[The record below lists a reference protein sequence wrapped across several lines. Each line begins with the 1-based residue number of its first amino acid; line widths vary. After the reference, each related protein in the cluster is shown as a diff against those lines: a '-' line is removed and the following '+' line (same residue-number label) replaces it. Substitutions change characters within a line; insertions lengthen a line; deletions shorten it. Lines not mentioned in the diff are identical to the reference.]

1 MRADSRQTDHCRCK
15 SCRTHNI
22 KMNNM
27 KRLVNYIKNLFGADV
42 RLRKWCIEQAV
53 KAQDSNN
60 LMSNPNYL
68 SDAAK
73 IEEYVRMTP
82 KTLTYSSKFDKDGN
96 PIFQ

>member
-1 MRADSRQTDHCRCK
+1 
-15 SCRTHNI
+15 
-22 KMNNM
+22 M

-96 PIFQ
+96 PIFSMIKV